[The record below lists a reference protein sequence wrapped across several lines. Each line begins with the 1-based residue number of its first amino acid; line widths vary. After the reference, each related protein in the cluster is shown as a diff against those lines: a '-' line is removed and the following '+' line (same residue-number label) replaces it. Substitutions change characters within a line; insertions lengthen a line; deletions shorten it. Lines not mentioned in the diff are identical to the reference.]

1 MTSDKRTELK
11 IRPIIHSLGVAIIAI
26 GAVQAQS
33 LSSSPSG
40 NSVPVTVDNFIRAE
54 TDRTLASNVKQGAFG
69 KFEHL
74 RELAAITDQR
84 VQRQNRDT
92 LYSVGVFDL
101 DAGPVAV
108 SLPDAG
114 KRFMTMIVIDEDH
127 YVYTVVYGKGSYIF
141 DKGKVG
147 TRYAL
152 AAIRTLVDPNDPKD
166 LDRAHALQDAV
177 KADQP
182 GGPGKFEVPNW
193 DQASRKKIVDALTVL
208 GATLVDWRGAA
219 GRRGEVDPVRHLIV
233 TATGWGLNP
242 DKDAIYLNVAPSKND
257 GTMIYKLN
265 VKDVPVDGFWSI
277 TLYNAEGYLVKNDQ
291 GAYSFNNIT
300 AKKDDDGSVTI
311 QFGGCGGAIPNCLP
325 IMNGWNYTVRLY
337 RPRKEI
343 LDGTRKF
350 PEAQPQ

>member
-1 MTSDKRTELK
+1 MK

-54 TDRTLASNVKQGAFG
+54 TDRTFAVNVKQGAFG

-101 DAGPVAV
+101 DAGPVTI

-127 YVYTVVYGKGSYIF
+127 YVYTVVYGKGSYTF
-141 DKGKVG
+141 AKAKVG

-152 AAIRTLVDPNDPKD
+152 AASAPWSIRTIQRTSSKRTHYRTPLKSSN
-166 LDRAHALQDAV
+166 RM
-177 KADQP
+177 
-182 GGPGKFEVPNW
+182 GRGN
-193 DQASRKKIVDALTVL
+193 SR
-208 GATLVDWRGAA
+208 
-219 GRRGEVDPVRHLIV
+219 
-233 TATGWGLNP
+233 
-242 DKDAIYLNVAPSKND
+242 
-257 GTMIYKLN
+257 
-265 VKDVPVDGFWSI
+265 
-277 TLYNAEGYLVKNDQ
+277 
-291 GAYSFNNIT
+291 
-300 AKKDDDGSVTI
+300 
-311 QFGGCGGAIPNCLP
+311 
-325 IMNGWNYTVRLY
+325 Y
-337 RPRKEI
+337 RIGIR
-343 LDGTRKF
+343 
-350 PEAQPQ
+350 